1 MENIERVIS
10 IGLNC
15 STKGHI
21 NAFFKKTTV
30 DANIS
35 LQGRSDL
42 FDWVQIH
49 DYDKLC
55 EVFNNKFDL
64 FFEREDM
71 RLNKPSELFNN
82 KNKIR
87 YPHLF
92 HSHFDGITSKTDK
105 VDDEF
110 IDKNFF
116 QIREKIE

>member
-35 LQGRSDL
+35 LQGHSDL

-55 EVFNNKFDL
+55 EVFNKTSL
-64 FFEREDM
+64 TFFLKE
-71 RLNKPSELFNN
+71 
-82 KNKIR
+82 
-87 YPHLF
+87 
-92 HSHFDGITSKTDK
+92 KTC
-105 VDDEF
+105 V
-110 IDKNFF
+110 
-116 QIREKIE
+116 